1 MVTTAVL
8 IRSTQPAGE
17 SVHRLAEFGS
27 CREAERMAGRLSDAG
42 FPVERVRIVGTGLR
56 TEPATARPDKTGPH
70 NAGPDNAGADR
81 TGADRTGAD
90 TTGRH
95 RIRAALLGAGL
106 GAWLGLLTGLV
117 LGLFIAGPA
126 WLSVLLGGLLI
137 GAFLGGLVGL
147 LTHWA
152 VDKRTD
158 HAHWAVDKR
167 TDHAGPSVIRAQ
179 RFAVEVHPAYAAEA
193 VRALDPA

>member
-1 MVTTAVL
+1 VVTTAVL
-8 IRSTQPAGE
+8 LRGTYPAGE

-42 FPVERVRIVGTGLR
+42 IPVERVRIVGTGLR
-56 TEPATARPDKTGPH
+56 AEPATARPDKTSPDKT
-70 NAGPDNAGADR
+70 GPDK
-81 TGADRTGAD
+81 
-90 TTGRH
+90 TGRDKT
-95 RIRAALLGAGL
+95 RAALLGAGL
-106 GAWLGLLTGLV
+106 GAWLGMLTGLV

-137 GAFLGGLVGL
+137 GAFLGGLTGL

-158 HAHWAVDKR
+158 HAG
-167 TDHAGPSVIRAQ
+167 TSVIRVR
-179 RFAVEVHPAYAAEA
+179 RFAVEVDPAYAAEA